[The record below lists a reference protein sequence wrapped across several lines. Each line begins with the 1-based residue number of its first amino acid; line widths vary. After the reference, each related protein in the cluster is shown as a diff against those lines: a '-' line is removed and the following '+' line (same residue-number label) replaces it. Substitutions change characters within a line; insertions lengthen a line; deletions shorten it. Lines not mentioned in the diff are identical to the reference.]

1 MAKSEKLIVMKIRF
15 KKKRLYINL
24 ILGLVWT
31 GLGVFSLLEDENLKW
46 TDYGY
51 LVVGTLYLGH
61 YLYDL
66 NNQYLT
72 IENGSIRK
80 NVLYGFENK
89 INVNEINRIEKYA
102 GDYILRTVEKELKIN
117 TELIEKK
124 SLVEFN
130 EILKKLNLPE
140 GKNAIC

>member
-1 MAKSEKLIVMKIRF
+1 MKIRF

-31 GLGVFSLLEDENLKW
+31 GLGVFSLLEDESLSW

-51 LVVGTLYLGH
+51 LVIGILYLGH

-66 NNQYLT
+66 NNQYLK

-80 NVLYGFENK
+80 NILYGFGKK
-89 INVNEINRIEKYA
+89 INLNEINRIEKYA
-102 GDYILRTVEKELKIN
+102 GDYILRTLTKELKIN
-117 TELIEKK
+117 TEFIEEK
-124 SLVEFN
+124 SLAEFN
-130 EILKKLNLPE
+130 EILKKINLPE

>member
-1 MAKSEKLIVMKIRF
+1 MKIRF

-31 GLGVFSLLEDENLKW
+31 GLGVFSLVEDESLRW

-51 LVVGTLYLGH
+51 LIVGILYLGH

-72 IENGSIRK
+72 IANGSIRK
-80 NVLYGFENK
+80 NVLYGFGKK

-102 GDYILRTVEKELKIN
+102 GDYIIRTLEKELKIN
-117 TELIEKK
+117 TGLIEEK
-124 SLVEFN
+124 SLEEFN

>member
-1 MAKSEKLIVMKIRF
+1 MKIRF

-31 GLGVFSLLEDENLKW
+31 GLGVFSLLEDESLRW
-46 TDYGY
+46 TDYGH
-51 LVVGTLYLGH
+51 LVAGILYIGH

-72 IENGSIRK
+72 IENGSIRE
-80 NVLYGFENK
+80 NLLYGFGNK

-102 GDYILRTVEKELKIN
+102 GDYIIRTLEKELKIN
-117 TELIEKK
+117 TGLIEEK
-124 SLVEFN
+124 SLEEFN

>member
-1 MAKSEKLIVMKIRF
+1 MKIRF

-31 GLGVFSLLEDENLKW
+31 GLGVFSLLEDESLRW
-46 TDYGY
+46 TDHGY
-51 LVVGTLYLGH
+51 LVVGILYIGH

-80 NVLYGFENK
+80 NILYGFRKK
-89 INVNEINRIEKYA
+89 INLNEIYRIEKYA
-102 GDYILRTVEKELKIN
+102 GDYILRTLTKELKIN
-117 TELIEKK
+117 TELIEEK
-124 SLVEFN
+124 SLKYFEKIN
-130 EILKKLNLPE
+130 
-140 GKNAIC
+140 

>member
-1 MAKSEKLIVMKIRF
+1 MKIRF

-31 GLGVFSLLEDENLKW
+31 GLGVFSLLEDESLRW

-51 LVVGTLYLGH
+51 LVAGILYLGH

-80 NVLYGFENK
+80 NVFYGFGKK

-102 GDYILRTVEKELKIN
+102 GDYIIRTLERELKIN
-117 TELIEKK
+117 TGLIEEK
-124 SLVEFN
+124 SLEEFN

-140 GKNAIC
+140 GKNAICYHLI

>member
-1 MAKSEKLIVMKIRF
+1 LAKSEKPIVMKIRF

-31 GLGVFSLLEDENLKW
+31 GLGVFSLFEDENLRW

-80 NVLYGFENK
+80 NVLYGFGKK

-117 TELIEKK
+117 TELIEEK

>member
-1 MAKSEKLIVMKIRF
+1 MKIRF

-24 ILGLVWT
+24 ILGLVWA
-31 GLGVFSLLEDENLKW
+31 GLGVFSLLEDKSLRW

-51 LVVGTLYLGH
+51 LLAGIVYLGH

-80 NVLYGFENK
+80 NVLYGFGNK

-102 GDYILRTVEKELKIN
+102 GDYIIRTLEKELKIN
-117 TELIEKK
+117 TGLIEAK
-124 SLVEFN
+124 SLAEFN

>member
-1 MAKSEKLIVMKIRF
+1 MKIRF

-31 GLGVFSLLEDENLKW
+31 GLGVFSLLEDESLRW

-51 LVVGTLYLGH
+51 LVAGILYIGH

-80 NVLYGFENK
+80 NVLYGFGNK

-102 GDYILRTVEKELKIN
+102 GDYIIRTLEKELKIN
-117 TELIEKK
+117 TGLIEEK
-124 SLVEFN
+124 SLEEFN

>member
-1 MAKSEKLIVMKIRF
+1 MKIRF
-15 KKKRLYINL
+15 KKNRLYINL

-31 GLGVFSLLEDENLKW
+31 GLGVFSLLEDESLRW

-51 LVVGTLYLGH
+51 LVAGILYLGH

-80 NVLYGFENK
+80 NVLYGFGKK

-102 GDYILRTVEKELKIN
+102 GDYIIRTLEKELKIN
-117 TELIEKK
+117 TGLIEEK
-124 SLVEFN
+124 SFEEFN

>member
-1 MAKSEKLIVMKIRF
+1 MKIRF

-24 ILGLVWT
+24 ILGLAWT
-31 GLGVFSLLEDENLKW
+31 GLGVFSLLEDESLRW
-46 TDYGY
+46 TDYVN
-51 LVVGTLYLGH
+51 LVLGILYLAH
-61 YLYDL
+61 YVYDL
-66 NNQYLT
+66 YNQYLT

-80 NVLYGFENK
+80 NILYGVRKK
-89 INVNEINRIEKYA
+89 INLNEIYRIEKYA
-102 GDYILRTVEKELKIN
+102 GDYILRTLTKELKIN
-117 TELIEKK
+117 TAFIEEK

>member
-1 MAKSEKLIVMKIRF
+1 MKIRF

-24 ILGLVWT
+24 ILGLLWIGIV
-31 GLGVFSLLEDENLKW
+31 VFSLLEDESLRW

-51 LVVGTLYLGH
+51 LVAGIVYLGH
-61 YLYDL
+61 YLYDI

-80 NVLYGFENK
+80 NVLYGFGKK
-89 INVNEINRIEKYA
+89 INVNEINRIEKY
-102 GDYILRTVEKELKIN
+102 GVDYIIRTLEKELKIN
-117 TELIEKK
+117 TGLIEEK
-124 SLVEFN
+124 SLEEFN

-140 GKNAIC
+140 GKNAICEQRV

>member
-1 MAKSEKLIVMKIRF
+1 MKIRF

-31 GLGVFSLLEDENLKW
+31 GLGVFSLLEDESLRW

-51 LVVGTLYLGH
+51 LVAGILYIGH

-72 IENGSIRK
+72 IENGRIRK
-80 NVLYGFENK
+80 NVLYGFGNK

-102 GDYILRTVEKELKIN
+102 GDYIIRTLEKELKIN
-117 TELIEKK
+117 TGLIEEK
-124 SLVEFN
+124 SLEEFN

>member
-1 MAKSEKLIVMKIRF
+1 MKIRF

-31 GLGVFSLLEDENLKW
+31 GLGVFSLLEDESLRW

-51 LVVGTLYLGH
+51 LLAGILYIGH

-80 NVLYGFENK
+80 NVLYGFGNK

-102 GDYILRTVEKELKIN
+102 GDYIIRTLEKELKIN
-117 TELIEKK
+117 TGLIEEK
-124 SLVEFN
+124 SLEEFN

>member
-1 MAKSEKLIVMKIRF
+1 MITIMKIRF

-31 GLGVFSLLEDENLKW
+31 GLGVFSLLEDESLSW

-51 LVVGTLYLGH
+51 LVIGILYLGH

-66 NNQYLT
+66 NNQYLK

-80 NVLYGFENK
+80 NILYGFGKK
-89 INVNEINRIEKYA
+89 INLNEINRIEKYA
-102 GDYILRTVEKELKIN
+102 GDYILRTLTKELKIN
-117 TELIEKK
+117 TEFIEEK
-124 SLVEFN
+124 SLAEFN
-130 EILKKLNLPE
+130 EILKKINLPE

>member
-1 MAKSEKLIVMKIRF
+1 MKIRF

-31 GLGVFSLLEDENLKW
+31 GLGVFSLLEDESLSW

-51 LVVGTLYLGH
+51 LVIGILYLGH

-66 NNQYLT
+66 NNQYLK

-80 NVLYGFENK
+80 NILYGFGKK
-89 INVNEINRIEKYA
+89 INLNEIDRIEKYA
-102 GDYILRTVEKELKIN
+102 GDYILRTLTKELKIN
-117 TELIEKK
+117 TEFIEEK
-124 SLVEFN
+124 SLAEFN
-130 EILKKLNLPE
+130 EILKKINLPE

>member
-1 MAKSEKLIVMKIRF
+1 MKIRF

-31 GLGVFSLLEDENLKW
+31 GLGVFSLVEDESLRW

-51 LVVGTLYLGH
+51 LIVGILYLGH

-80 NVLYGFENK
+80 NVLYGFGKK

-102 GDYILRTVEKELKIN
+102 GDYIIRTLEKELKIN
-117 TELIEKK
+117 TGLIEGK
-124 SLVEFN
+124 SLEEFN

>member
-1 MAKSEKLIVMKIRF
+1 MKIRF

-31 GLGVFSLLEDENLKW
+31 GLGVFSLLEDESLRW
-46 TDYGY
+46 TDHGY
-51 LVVGTLYLGH
+51 LVVGILYIGH

-80 NVLYGFENK
+80 NILYGFRKK
-89 INVNEINRIEKYA
+89 INLNEIYRIEKYA
-102 GDYILRTVEKELKIN
+102 GDYILRTLTKELKIN
-117 TELIEKK
+117 TELIEGK

-130 EILKKLNLPE
+130 KILKKLNLPE

>member
-1 MAKSEKLIVMKIRF
+1 MKIIF

-24 ILGLVWT
+24 ILELVWT
-31 GLGVFSLLEDENLKW
+31 GLGVFSLLEDESLRW

-51 LVVGTLYLGH
+51 LVVGILYLGH

-80 NVLYGFENK
+80 NILYGFKKK
-89 INVNEINRIEKYA
+89 INLNEIYRIEKYA
-102 GDYILRTVEKELKIN
+102 GNYILRTLTKELKIN
-117 TELIEKK
+117 TEFIEEK
-124 SLVEFN
+124 SLAEFN

-140 GKNAIC
+140 EKNAIC

>member
-1 MAKSEKLIVMKIRF
+1 MKIRF
-15 KKKRLYINL
+15 KKNRLYINL

-31 GLGVFSLLEDENLKW
+31 GLGVFSLLEDESLRW

-51 LVVGTLYLGH
+51 LVAGILYLGH

-80 NVLYGFENK
+80 NVLYGFGKK

-102 GDYILRTVEKELKIN
+102 GDYIIRTLEKELKIN
-117 TELIEKK
+117 TGLIEEK
-124 SLVEFN
+124 SLEEFN

-140 GKNAIC
+140 GKNAICYHLI

>member
-1 MAKSEKLIVMKIRF
+1 MKIRF

-31 GLGVFSLLEDENLKW
+31 GLGVFSLVEDESLRW

-51 LVVGTLYLGH
+51 LIVGILYLGH

-80 NVLYGFENK
+80 NVLYGFGKK

-102 GDYILRTVEKELKIN
+102 GDYIIGTLEKELKIN
-117 TELIEKK
+117 TGLIEEK
-124 SLVEFN
+124 SLEEFN

>member
-1 MAKSEKLIVMKIRF
+1 MKIRF

-31 GLGVFSLLEDENLKW
+31 GIGVFSLLEDESLRW

-51 LVVGTLYLGH
+51 LIAGILYIGH

-80 NVLYGFENK
+80 NVLYGFGNK

-102 GDYILRTVEKELKIN
+102 GDYIIRTLEKELKIN
-117 TELIEKK
+117 TGLIEEK
-124 SLVEFN
+124 SLEEFN

>member
-1 MAKSEKLIVMKIRF
+1 MKIRF

-24 ILGLVWT
+24 ILGLAWT
-31 GLGVFSLLEDENLKW
+31 GLGVFSLLEDESLRW
-46 TDYGY
+46 TDYVN
-51 LVVGTLYLGH
+51 LVLGILYLAH
-61 YLYDL
+61 YVYDL
-66 NNQYLT
+66 YNQYLT

-80 NVLYGFENK
+80 NILYGVRKK
-89 INVNEINRIEKYA
+89 INLNEINRIEKYA
-102 GDYILRTVEKELKIN
+102 GDYILRTLTKELKIN
-117 TELIEKK
+117 IAFIEEK

>member
-1 MAKSEKLIVMKIRF
+1 MKIRF

-31 GLGVFSLLEDENLKW
+31 GLGVFSLLKDENLRW

>member
-1 MAKSEKLIVMKIRF
+1 MKIRF

-24 ILGLVWT
+24 ILGLLWIGIV
-31 GLGVFSLLEDENLKW
+31 VFSLLEDASLRW

-51 LVVGTLYLGH
+51 LVAGIVYLGH
-61 YLYDL
+61 YLYDI

-80 NVLYGFENK
+80 NVLYGFGKK
-89 INVNEINRIEKYA
+89 INVNEINRIEKYG
-102 GDYILRTVEKELKIN
+102 GDYIIRTLEKELKIN
-117 TELIEKK
+117 TGLIEEK
-124 SLVEFN
+124 SLEEFN

-140 GKNAIC
+140 GKNAICEQRV

>member
-1 MAKSEKLIVMKIRF
+1 MKIRF

-31 GLGVFSLLEDENLKW
+31 GLGVFSLVEDESLRW

-51 LVVGTLYLGH
+51 LIVGILYLGH

-72 IENGSIRK
+72 IANGSIRK
-80 NVLYGFENK
+80 NVLYGFGKK

-102 GDYILRTVEKELKIN
+102 GDYIIRTLEKELKIN
-117 TELIEKK
+117 TGLIEEK
-124 SLVEFN
+124 SFEEFN

>member
-1 MAKSEKLIVMKIRF
+1 MKIRF

-31 GLGVFSLLEDENLKW
+31 GLGVFSLLEDESLRW

-51 LVVGTLYLGH
+51 LVAGIVYLGH
-61 YLYDL
+61 YLYDI

-80 NVLYGFENK
+80 NVLYGFGKK

-102 GDYILRTVEKELKIN
+102 GDYIIRTLEKELKIN
-117 TELIEKK
+117 TGLIEEK
-124 SLVEFN
+124 SLEEFN

>member
-1 MAKSEKLIVMKIRF
+1 MKIRF

-31 GLGVFSLLEDENLKW
+31 GLGVFSLLEDESLRW
-46 TDYGY
+46 TDHGY
-51 LVVGTLYLGH
+51 LVVGILYLGH

-80 NVLYGFENK
+80 NILYGFRKK
-89 INVNEINRIEKYA
+89 INLNEIYRIEKYA
-102 GDYILRTVEKELKIN
+102 GDYILRTLTKELKIN
-117 TELIEKK
+117 TELIEGK

-130 EILKKLNLPE
+130 KILKKLNLPE

>member
-1 MAKSEKLIVMKIRF
+1 MKIRF

-24 ILGLVWT
+24 ILGLVWI
-31 GLGVFSLLEDENLKW
+31 GLGVFSLFEDENLRW
-46 TDYGY
+46 TDYGSL
-51 LVVGTLYLGH
+51 LVGILYLGH

-72 IENGSIRK
+72 IKNGSIRK
-80 NVLYGFENK
+80 NVLYGFGKK

-117 TELIEKK
+117 TELIEEK

-130 EILKKLNLPE
+130 EILKKLNLFE